1 LRVHVDVVEWEVVG
15 WMEQCEWKVMEGLK
29 EG

>member
-1 LRVHVDVVEWEVVG
+1 MDVVEWEVVG

-29 EG
+29 ERYEL

>member
-1 LRVHVDVVEWEVVG
+1 VDVVEWEVVG

-29 EG
+29 ER